1 MILIHQEL
9 MYESDFYIF
18 CCHCVTAPRLLNLFP
33 NVPTLQSTNQ
43 LMVFMCI
50 DCCIIYLN
58 GILYQSECTSGDNL
72 SGLVVKTLPC
82 NLGGVSSML
91 GQGAKNPH
99 VSQPKKKKNM
109 KNKRSIVIYSTRL

>member
-1 MILIHQEL
+1 MCLFQVLIYSQMTLIHQEL

-18 CCHCVTAPRLLNLFP
+18 CCRCVTAPRLLHLFP

-50 DCCIIYLN
+50 DCFKIYLN
-58 GILYQSECTSGDNL
+58 GILYQSECTSGDNP
-72 SGLVVKTLPC
+72 SGLVAKTLPC
-82 NLGGVSSML
+82 NLGGVSSKP

-99 VSQPKKKKNM
+99 VSQPKKKK
-109 KNKRSIVIYSTRL
+109 RRT